1 MLRLMRGHRANGE
14 TTPLARLVA
23 LLVIVGLL
31 AVAAPTVFVL
41 LGSVLRLL

>member
-1 MLRLMRGHRANGE
+1 MLRLLRGRTANGD

-23 LLVIVGLL
+23 IIVVVGML